1 MRKSFC
7 IMEKDYLV
15 RFDFAIKNLLRDK
28 KNFDI
33 LEGFIE
39 VFLNK
44 KCKIID
50 ILESESNQET
60 AEDKFNRV
68 DIKARGT
75 YGEIFIVEVQTTRYT
90 YYLERILYGVS
101 KAVVEQIGNGGQ
113 YGEIK
118 QVYSISVVY
127 YDLGVGDDYFYE
139 CKSDFYGV
147 HTHNMLQ
154 LSRRDELTVEE
165 IKNGDKRKFKYEKLS
180 ASDIFPKYYL
190 IRINAY
196 KKFIADAMGEWM
208 EFLKNNSIKS
218 DTTVPGLV
226 KAREKLIYANMTKE
240 ERYLYDRHIESLR
253 NEEEAITEAEIK
265 GIEKGFNK
273 GEKFGL
279 EKGRAEGRTE
289 QLVESIKNLISSGF
303 DFDKAVEVLK
313 IPADQI
319 MELRRLVF
327 ES

>member
-1 MRKSFC
+1 
-7 IMEKDYLV
+7 MEKDYLV
-15 RFDFAIKNLLRDK
+15 RFDFAIKSLLRDK

-44 KCKIID
+44 KCKILD

-75 YGEIFIVEVQTTRYT
+75 DGEIFIVEVQTTRYT

-147 HTHNMLQ
+147 HTHNILQ

-208 EFLKNNSIKS
+208 EFLKNNSIKA

-265 GIEKGFNK
+265 GIEKGFDK

-289 QLVESIKNLISSGF
+289 QLVESIKKFISKGF
-303 DFDKAVEVLK
+303 DFDEVVK
-313 IPADQI
+313 ILEVPADQI
-319 MELRRLVF
+319 PELRRLVF